1 MKFAFVARH
10 RPVWPTRLMCRLV
23 GVSSSGF
30 YEWLERPQSARSLA
44 NAQLL
49 MRIRES
55 FALSDQTYGSPRI
68 WKDLVVAGERCGE
81 NRVARLMHLAGIR
94 AQPKPRR
101 KPTDAGMRPEHSI
114 APNVLDRDFAASAPN
129 RKWAAD
135 FTYIW
140 TGEGWLFLAVVVD
153 LFSRRVVGWSMQS
166 SMTAQLVLDALIM
179 ALWRR
184 GKPNEL
190 LHHSDQGSQ
199 GGFNRSSQHLSLWR
213 CFHGATGRMDA
224 SSDRARTDAISRR
237 AIAPARDRTTILET
251 DRNRNY
257 ERARG
262 AGRWRVAACRHALVP
277 SSWWHAT
284 IYVEPYIRTVLVF
297 RRTRRDWAAV
307 CPRNWHTRDRSSN
320 QTEPVNGLAGDGT

>member
-1 MKFAFVARH
+1 MSTKAGAI
-10 RPVWPTRLMCRLV
+10 
-23 GVSSSGF
+23 
-30 YEWLERPQSARSLA
+30 Q
-44 NAQLL
+44 
-49 MRIRES
+49 
-55 FALSDQTYGSPRI
+55 
-68 WKDLVVAGERCGE
+68 DLVVAGERCGE

-129 RKWAAD
+129 HKWAAD
-135 FTYIW
+135 FIYIW

-199 GGFNRSSQHLSLWR
+199 YSSEDFQRLLSAQGITCSMSRKGDCWDNSAVESFFASLKKER
-213 CFHGATGRMDA
+213 VHRKTYATRDA
-224 SSDRARTDAISRR
+224 ARADIF
-237 AIAPARDRTTILET
+237 D
-251 DRNRNY
+251 
-257 ERARG
+257 
-262 AGRWRVAACRHALVP
+262 
-277 SSWWHAT
+277 
-284 IYVEPYIRTVLVF
+284 YIEAF
-297 RRTRRDWAAV
+297 YNTRRRHSTLGQVSPAEFE
-307 CPRNWHTRDRSSN
+307 RT
-320 QTEPVNGLAGDGT
+320 QMGLA